1 MVKIADFGL
10 SRDIYMNDYYKTET
24 KDRPLPIKWMAIES
38 ITKGKY
44 TTKTDVVSIKS
55 LPIKWMTRE
64 NITKENTRPR
74 LMW

>member
-1 MVKIADFGL
+1 MDDHRKYNQGKYTTKTDMVRIK
-10 SRDIYMNDYYKTET
+10 S
-24 KDRPLPIKWMAIES
+24 LPIKWMTIES

-55 LPIKWMTRE
+55 LPIKWMTIE
-64 NITKENTRPR
+64 SITKDENTQPR

>member
-44 TTKTDVVSIKS
+44 TTKTDVVRINHYPLNGWPYRVKQ
-55 LPIKWMTRE
+55 RE
-64 NITKENTRPR
+64 NTQQ
-74 LMW
+74 